1 MPFLPKGKG
10 QNCGYYHDN
19 TVVPLF
25 QRRRRESISD
35 RSTTMFEGQLIF
47 VKSKFIGSISENAV
61 NNINTQS
68 KKEE

>member
-1 MPFLPKGKG
+1 MAFSKGK
-10 QNCGYYHDN
+10 
-19 TVVPLF
+19 TVNSAMKIQWSPPF
-25 QRRRRESISD
+25 KEKGKESISA